1 MENDSF
7 RSDLEHELLKARKG
21 HTRGKIAGGLMI
33 IFFGV
38 LYLLKTMQV
47 AIPDYLLSW
56 PVILIGIGIVVLIKH
71 KFRKFHGYLMIII
84 GKLFLLASWY
94 PDVINKQMIW
104 PIIIILIG
112 IAFLFSPRKRHHH
125 FRHHNRRF
133 TRENCKQMHEMR
145 GSGMNMSADDFIDSV
160 SFFGG
165 ITKTVVSKQ
174 FRGADIVSIF
184 GGTEINLTQAD
195 FNNRIVF
202 DITNLFGG
210 TTLTIPN
217 NWQVVS
223 EVATVFGGFEDKRPE
238 YIPQP
243 NEEAKILVLRGT
255 CMFGGIELNSY
266 AK

>member
-1 MENDSF
+1 MENDSL
-7 RSDLEHELLKARKG
+7 RSELEHELLKARKS
-21 HTRGKIAGGLMI
+21 HTRGRIAGGILI

-38 LYLLKTMQV
+38 LYLLKTMKV
-47 AIPDYLLSW
+47 DVPAYLLSW
-56 PVILIGIGIVVLIKH
+56 PVILMGIGFVVLIKH
-71 KFRKFHGYLMIII
+71 KFRKLHGYLLILI

-104 PIIIILIG
+104 PIMIILFG
-112 IAFLFSPRKRHHH
+112 LTFLFSPRKKHCYK
-125 FRHHNRRF
+125 HNRRF
-133 TRENCKQMHEMR
+133 TKENWKQIHDV
-145 GSGMNMSADDFIDSV
+145 GGMQGQFSDEDFIDSV

-165 ITKTVVSKQ
+165 IVKTVVSKN
-174 FRGADIVSIF
+174 FRGADIVSVF

-195 FNNRIVF
+195 FQDRIVF

-223 EVATVFGGFEDKRPE
+223 EVATIFGGFEDKRPE
-238 YIPQP
+238 YLPQAGEP
-243 NEEAKILVLRGT
+243 TKILVLRGT